1 MPQMIEP
8 FEVVKYST
16 ARKEYDTKWIIPNLK
31 SQIFFFFKTYIS
43 VDAYNCFMSHLVDL
57 GTILEWEI
65 GTDYL
70 EGQAVQYD
78 NVIYKKI
85 ASGGANDIAPFNN
98 PQYSEPDRF
107 NNAFLNG
114 LWIDNLRGVLA
125 EVIMNSTIVNATY
138 QVSSTGAI
146 TAIDD
151 NTGMARITKS
161 EMSLLKDT
169 NDSNIYAMVEYTK
182 NYIALNKDKIP
193 CLPWRECECGRDENP
208 LKNKTYGARRFSF
221 LTDKY

>member
-1 MPQMIEP
+1 MEAMIQP
-8 FEVVKYST
+8 FEVVKYSS
-16 ARKEYDTKWIIPNLK
+16 ARCEYDTKWIIPVIE
-31 SQIFFFFKTYIS
+31 SQTFFFFKTYIS
-43 VDAYNCFMSHLVDL
+43 IDAYNCFMSHLIPL
-57 GTILEWEI
+57 GEILEWEI

-70 EGQAVQYD
+70 ADQIVQFD
-78 NVIYKKI
+78 NVLYKKI
-85 ASGGANDIAPFNN
+85 ADGGANDIAPFNN
-98 PQYSEPDRF
+98 PQYSEPNRF
-107 NNAFLNG
+107 DNAFLQT
-114 LWIDNLRGVLA
+114 LWTNSLRGLLA

-138 QVSSTGAI
+138 QLSSKGAI

-169 NDSNIYAMVEYTK
+169 NDSNIYAMVEFMK
-182 NYIALNKDKIP
+182 NYITLNREEIP

-208 LKNKTYGARRFSF
+208 IRNKTYGARRFSF